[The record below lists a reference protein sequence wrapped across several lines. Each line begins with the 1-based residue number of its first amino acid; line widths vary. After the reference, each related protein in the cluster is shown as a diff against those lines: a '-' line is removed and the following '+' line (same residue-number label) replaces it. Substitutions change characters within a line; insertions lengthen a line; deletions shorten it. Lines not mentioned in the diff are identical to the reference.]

1 MADAPFIT
9 IDVRGSLSMQKQPD
23 QGAPHVGFIGLGRM
37 GQPMVGHVLDAGFP
51 VTVYNRTRERCDQFA
66 GRGAQV
72 AHTPGEV
79 ARDAQVTITMLA
91 DGPAAEQV
99 YDGTDGVL
107 AGLGPGDIVLE
118 MSTIGPELARSLAE
132 RAAERGAVLL
142 DAPVSGSIPAARDA
156 QLVAMVGG
164 DGDAFERARPVLA
177 AMTRMQYHLGP
188 SGAGAAMKLAVN
200 ALIGVTNL
208 ALSEVLVAAERSGIK
223 RELIFDVLSDSAIG
237 SPYISYKRAAFLNP
251 DEVEVFFTIRLMKKD
266 MRLAVDLGRST
277 DVPML
282 SVALADEALTLAAAS
297 GYAEEDVVRMAD
309 VLRAQAETQEAIR

>member
-1 MADAPFIT
+1 
-9 IDVRGSLSMQKQPD
+9 MQEHSEQ
-23 QGAPHVGFIGLGRM
+23 AAAEVGFIGLGRM
-37 GQPMVGHVLDAGFP
+37 GQPMVGHLLDAGFS
-51 VTVYNRTRERCDQFA
+51 VAVYNRTPERCDPFA
-66 GRGAQV
+66 RRGAQV
-72 AHTPGEV
+72 AQTPAEI
-79 ARDAQVTITMLA
+79 ARNAQVTVTMLA

-99 YDGTDGVL
+99 YGGPDGVL
-107 AGLGPGDIVLE
+107 SGLGPGRIVLE
-118 MSTIGPELARSLAE
+118 MSTIGPELVRSLAE

-142 DAPVSGSIPAARDA
+142 DAPVSGSIPAAREA

-164 DGDAFERARPVLA
+164 DVDAFERARPVLA

-188 SGAGAAMKLAVN
+188 SGAGAAMKLAIN

-208 ALSEVLVAAERSGIK
+208 ALSEVLVAAERSGIA
-223 RELIFDVLSDSAIG
+223 RARVFDVLSDSAIA

-251 DEVEVFFTIRLMKKD
+251 DDVEVFFTIRLMKKD

-282 SVALADEALTLAAAS
+282 SIALADEALTLAAAS

-309 VLRAQAETQEAIR
+309 VLRAQAETLETSR